1 MSLLVVRAVKD
12 PLQDT
17 GLFKISVED
26 VKNPASIKVSDA
38 FTIQQTN
45 ANNNICT
52 EYRSDIKP
60 ITITNT
66 DASILQGLARESIS
80 LSNDDYEKASVY
92 KIKFTPYFSPVL
104 SKTMV
109 LLNYPSTITP
119 AQSTLNSGCEVA
131 CGSNY
136 SPTGNNM
143 CKKIDGA
150 RLFQIKDAIP
160 ANWQEECTLTIS
172 FINPVDNWGNIGFKL
187 KTYEID
193 DTKKPPE

>member
-1 MSLLVVRAVKD
+1 MSLLVVRVVKD
-12 PLQDT
+12 PMQDT

-38 FTIQQTN
+38 FTIKQTN
-45 ANNNICT
+45 VANHICT
-52 EYRSDIKP
+52 EYRSDKHFKP

-66 DASILQGLARESIS
+66 DASILQGLSRESIS
-80 LSNDDYEKASVY
+80 LSNDDYEKESIY

-119 AQSTLNSGCEVA
+119 ASSTLASGCEVT

-136 SPTGNNM
+136 SPTGSNM

-150 RLFQIKDAIP
+150 RLFRIQDAVP
-160 ANWQEECTLTIS
+160 ANWQKECTIKIS
-172 FINPVDNWGNIGFKL
+172 FKNPIDNWGNIGFKL
-187 KTYEID
+187 KT
-193 DTKKPPE
+193 